1 MEAAQPSLEVTMA
14 MVRMLS
20 QQIHTAAL
28 VVEGVLQ
35 VEPLEA
41 TTVEAEVAVEGLA
54 AAEAVDLP
62 TKHRSLASVRIAFA
76 RPALLGGPQSC
87 PGYQIAAVQ
96 HLITAIQCNSRTR
109 AQ

>member
-1 MEAAQPSLEVTMA
+1 MA
-14 MVRMLS
+14 MVGMLS
-20 QQIHTAAL
+20 QQIHMAAL

-76 RPALLGGPQSC
+76 RPALLRGLMYCLYCSQAARKNCCSTTLEH
-87 PGYQIAAVQ
+87 GYSV
-96 HLITAIQCNSRTR
+96 
-109 AQ
+109 